1 MPGKSNSNCHEGTT
15 RDSPSESTHV
25 SIHTYCTLFLP
36 NKYFTCFTILRIFV
50 EIDLLQSYTGQGLL
64 SGHWSLMVKWL
75 GFNTLT
81 AMAQLQPLASNQ
93 NPASNFCKP
102 RHRGQPHQGG
112 RQLSWCP
119 NDKEAATTGRDEEW
133 TFQERA
139 AAVKCTRCS
148 KELKRFKAKSKGQCV
163 WSRVKQARLL

>member
-1 MPGKSNSNCHEGTT
+1 MCISARAVLFFLLINTLLASLFSN
-15 RDSPSESTHV
+15 
-25 SIHTYCTLFLP
+25 
-36 NKYFTCFTILRIFV
+36 IFV
-50 EIDLLQSYTGQGLL
+50 EIDFLQSYTGQGLL

-93 NPASNFCKP
+93 NPASNFRKP
-102 RHRGQPHQGG
+102 RHQGQPHQGG

-119 NDKEAATTGRDEEW
+119 NDKEAATTGRAEEW

-139 AAVKCTRCS
+139 AAVKCTKCS
-148 KELKRFKAKSKGQCV
+148 KELERFKAKSKGQCV